1 MRREDLMKS
10 DRLSE
15 FVLLGSALTLLVI
28 LTLIITAALTHTAA
42 LP

>member
-15 FVLLGSALTLLVI
+15 VVLLVSALMLLLI
-28 LTLIITAALTHTAA
+28 LTLIITAALTQTAV
-42 LP
+42 P